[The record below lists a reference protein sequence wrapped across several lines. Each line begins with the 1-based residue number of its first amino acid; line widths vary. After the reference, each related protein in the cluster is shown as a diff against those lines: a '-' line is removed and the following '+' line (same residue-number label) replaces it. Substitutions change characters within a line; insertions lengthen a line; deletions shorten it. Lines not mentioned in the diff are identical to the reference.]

1 MSSDSSNKCNRDQL
15 LGVFKAN
22 ITNLQDGLKRAE
34 ELLEKSTKALESHSS
49 AAEVRMDDICLE
61 LETIRTI
68 LKSQTD
74 RVTELMQVTSEN
86 TKWLYENDS
95 IVEQVEDHENRI
107 TDLEHNRT
115 FLRGV
120 IWLAGIAFAFF
131 TATPFLKKLIEW
143 VGSK

>member
-1 MSSDSSNKCNRDQL
+1 MSTDSSNKCNRDQL

-34 ELLEKSTKALESHSS
+34 ALLEKTTKALESHSS
-49 AAEVRMDDICLE
+49 AAEIRMDDICLE

-95 IVEQVEDHENRI
+95 IVVQVEDHETRI

-115 FLRGV
+115 FIKGV
-120 IWLAGIAFAFF
+120 VWLAGIAFTFF
-131 TATPFLKKLIEW
+131 SVTPLLKKLIEW
-143 VGSK
+143 LAAK

>member
-1 MSSDSSNKCNRDQL
+1 MSSEASNRCNRDQL
-15 LGVFKAN
+15 LGIFKAN
-22 ITNLQDGLKRAE
+22 ITNLQEGLKRAE
-34 ELLEKSTKALESHSS
+34 ELLERTTKALETHSS
-49 AAEVRMDDICLE
+49 NAEVRMDDICLE

-86 TKWLYENDS
+86 TQWLYENSS
-95 IVEQVEDHENRI
+95 IGAMVEDHETRI

-120 IWLAGIAFAFF
+120 VWLAGIAFAFF
-131 TATPFLKKLIEW
+131 TATPILKKLIEW
-143 VGSK
+143 IGSK

>member
-22 ITNLQDGLKRAE
+22 ISNLQDGLKRAE
-34 ELLEKSTKALESHSS
+34 ELLEKTTKALENHS
-49 AAEVRMDDICLE
+49 AAAEIRMDDICLE

-74 RVTELMQVTSEN
+74 RVTELMQVTTEN
-86 TKWLYENDS
+86 TQWMYESSPLVGMIENH
-95 IVEQVEDHENRI
+95 EDRI
-107 TDLEHNRT
+107 TGLEHNRT

-120 IWLAGIAFAFF
+120 VWLAGISFAFF
-131 TATPFLKKLIEW
+131 SATPILQKLIEW
-143 VGSK
+143 ISTK

>member
-15 LGVFKAN
+15 LGEFKAK
-22 ITNLQDGLKRAE
+22 ITGLQDGLKRAE
-34 ELLEKSTKALESHSS
+34 SLLDKATKALENHASS
-49 AAEVRMDDICLE
+49 AEVRFDDICLE

-74 RVTELMQVTSEN
+74 RVTEIMQVTTEN
-86 TKWLYENDS
+86 SQWLYENSDVVTK
-95 IVEQVEDHENRI
+95 VEEHEVRI

-120 IWLAGIAFAFF
+120 IWLAGVAFAFF
-131 TATPFLKKLIEW
+131 TATPLLKKLIEW
-143 VGSK
+143 IGSK

>member
-22 ITNLQDGLKRAE
+22 ISNLQDGLKRAE
-34 ELLEKSTKALESHSS
+34 ALLEKTTKALESHSS
-49 AAEVRMDDICLE
+49 AAEIRMDDICLE

-86 TKWLYENDS
+86 TQWLYENND
-95 IVEQVEDHENRI
+95 IVTMVADHETRL
-107 TDLEHNRT
+107 TDLEHNRA

-120 IWLAGIAFAFF
+120 VWLAGIAFTFF
-131 TATPFLKKLIEW
+131 TATPLLKKLIEW
-143 VGSK
+143 LASK

>member
-22 ITNLQDGLKRAE
+22 IANLQDGLKRAE
-34 ELLEKSTKALESHSS
+34 DLLEKTTKALENHSS
-49 AAEVRMDDICLE
+49 AAEIRMDDICLE
-61 LETIRTI
+61 LGTIRTI
-68 LKSQTD
+68 LKSQTE

-86 TKWLYENDS
+86 TQWLYENS
-95 IVEQVEDHENRI
+95 TLVEKVEDHETRL

-120 IWLAGIAFAFF
+120 VWLAGIAVAFF
-131 TATPFLKKLIEW
+131 TTTPLLKKLIEW
-143 VGSK
+143 ITSK